1 MRKKIEK
8 KSKKSFKKSEKIE
21 KIRKKS
27 KKIEKNEK
35 NKISHTLADA
45 IASALITHTFAPSP
59 RSQWGCRNSN

>member
-8 KSKKSFKKSEKIE
+8 IEKIGKNPKKIE
-21 KIRKKS
+21 KIG
-27 KKIEKNEK
+27 KKILKK
-35 NKISHTLADA
+35 KISHTLADA